1 MLNLSHLADTA
12 QAHVTAAL
20 PDRIRH
26 VHTAR
31 WISYPRAEE
40 VLASLQRL
48 FDYPQCARM
57 PCMLLYGDS
66 GVGKTMILEK
76 FSRMHRGGYDATQG
90 RATRPLIVIDMP
102 PAPDER
108 RLYGAI
114 LEALRAPYLQAAP
127 LWSLELSA
135 RALMRRVGVQALV
148 IDEVHHLLAG
158 SYREQRRSLNVLKSL
173 ANRLKITV
181 IAVGTRDALEA
192 IQSDPQIVSRF
203 EPMELPRWSE
213 SDTFRAFLLALQRE
227 LPLQKASSLA
237 DRECTQLLLRRS
249 EGITGRVCW
258 IVGQAAEE
266 ALRSGVECITPELLD
281 TVSERVRRS
290 IR

>member
-1 MLNLSHLADTA
+1 MLNLNHLADSA
-12 QAHVTAAL
+12 RPHAISAL
-20 PDRIRH
+20 PDRIRQ

-40 VLASLQRL
+40 ILANLQRL
-48 FDYPQCARM
+48 FDYPRCARM

-76 FSRMHRGGYDATQG
+76 FSRQHCGGYNAAQG
-90 RATRPLIVIDMP
+90 RATRPLIVVDMP

-114 LEALRAPYLQAAP
+114 LEALRAPYLQTAP

-135 RALMRRVGVQALV
+135 RALMRRVGVHALI

-173 ANRLKITV
+173 ANRLRITV
-181 IAVGTRDALEA
+181 VAVGTRDALEA

-249 EGITGRVCW
+249 DVITGRVCW
-258 IVGQAAEE
+258 IVGQAAAE
-266 ALRSGVECITPELLD
+266 ALRTGTECITPDLLES
-281 TVSERVRRS
+281 VSERVTRS
-290 IR
+290 VR